1 MSASS
6 RPKNVRKVCLTL
18 EDAKGFLLDAM
29 ADTDLSDALALTTV
43 TRICETPGGCYSMAS
58 SKSRRRPTCERCARL
73 RKKCVWPDG
82 TDKCERC
89 ENNGADCVARTRKKT
104 GPAPGGAA
112 RKAAR
117 NRKRK
122 REDET
127 REVAATSDTRMS
139 FWDAVADGWIL
150 ASLSRLGP
158 NHWGM
163 QNMLYALTARAY
175 AQGSAALLS
184 RAYALVNSLGVG
196 LRDVTGPLANGIR
209 HTIHATFE
217 AFPDVPTQYHDRA
230 LGLAPLPWTPESL
243 GERLVGIA
251 TGVHSGS
258 GHLGISPAFRTI
270 LGEELMSEIVV
281 NSTPILFLAKAL
293 LQDRD
298 VHRVVQALIYL
309 VEQYTSKEVGPLCV
323 KIQGVSSKSGVQYDE
338 YITIWGEKI
347 GHFYNIF
354 ELVPVSTSSAAVSSG
369 GISAVSI
376 DDVPDEEL
384 RAARS
389 LTNLM
394 GKK

>member
-1 MSASS
+1 MGHGYC
-6 RPKNVRKVCLTL
+6 KQL
-18 EDAKGFLLDAM
+18 KGI
-29 ADTDLSDALALTTV
+29 ALALTTV
-43 TRICETPGGCYSMAS
+43 TRICETPGVCYSMAS
-58 SKSRRRPTCERCARL
+58 SNSRRRPTCERCARL
-73 RKKCVWPDG
+73 RKKCVWPVGD
-82 TDKCERC
+82 DRCERC

-104 GPAPGGAA
+104 GPAPSDGA

-117 NRKRK
+117 NKKRK

-158 NHWGM
+158 NHWGL

-184 RAYALVNSLGVG
+184 RAYALVNSLGVA

-217 AFPDVPTQYHDRA
+217 AFSDVPTQHHDRA
-230 LGLAPLPWTPESL
+230 LGLAPQPWTPESL
-243 GERLVGIA
+243 GERIVSISTA
-251 TGVHSGS
+251 VNAGS
-258 GHLGISPAFRTI
+258 GHIGISPAFRTI
-270 LGEELMSEIVV
+270 IGGELVSELVAT
-281 NSTPILFLAKAL
+281 STPNLFVAKNL

-298 VHRVVQALIYL
+298 VPRGVQAAMYL
-309 VEQYTSKEVGPLCV
+309 VEHYTSKEVGPLSV
-323 KIQGVSSKSGVQYDE
+323 KIQGVSSKSGLQYDI
-338 YITIWGEKI
+338 YMTIWAEEL

-384 RAARS
+384 TAARS